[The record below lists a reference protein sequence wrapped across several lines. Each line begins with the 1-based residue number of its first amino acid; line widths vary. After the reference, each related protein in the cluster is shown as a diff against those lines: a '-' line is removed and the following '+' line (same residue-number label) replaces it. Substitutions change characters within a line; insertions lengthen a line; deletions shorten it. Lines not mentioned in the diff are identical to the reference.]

1 VSKVTLIPLSLIF
14 AARVQ
19 SGPDVR
25 GSGDDRAIEGH
36 PIFARFYDRLLARTE
51 QSGLAEM
58 RRELLTQASGRT
70 LELGAGTGHN
80 LRFYTD
86 RVSEL
91 VLSEPDPHMARRLR
105 EQLESDPPA
114 PARVEVIEAPAEDLP
129 FDDGS
134 FDTVVSTL
142 VFCTVED
149 PRRALAEARRLLV
162 EGGALLFIE
171 HVRSENRRLAWWQDR
186 LERPW
191 GFFAGGCHPNRPTEQ
206 TLADAGLWI
215 ERLDRDRLPAAPRI
229 AKPLIRGL
237 ARRPD

>member
-1 VSKVTLIPLSLIF
+1 VFKVPLIPLSLIF

-25 GSGDDRAIEGH
+25 ESGDHRGMEGH
-36 PIFARFYDRLLARTE
+36 RIFARFYDRLLAKTE
-51 QSGLAEM
+51 RSGLAEM
-58 RRELLTQASGRT
+58 RRALLAEASGRT

-80 LRFYTD
+80 LAYYTD

-105 EQLESDPPA
+105 EQLQSNPPA
-114 PARVEVIEAPAEDLP
+114 PSRVEVIEAPAEDLP

-171 HVRSENRRLAWWQDR
+171 HVRSESRRLSWWQDR

-191 GFFAGGCHPNRPTEQ
+191 GLFAGGCHPNRPTEQ

-229 AKPLIRGL
+229 VKPLIRGL